1 MTDFQSD
8 VHGDS
13 HRVEGFGCGKEP
25 LDSWL
30 HGHARRAQSAG
41 TARTYVWTRPGSPDV
56 LAYFAIAPTQVVRA
70 DPPRATLAGGHPVV
84 PSYLLARPALAT
96 SLHGQGLGGEL
107 LLDPL
112 SRIAEAARISGGRLI
127 VVDAL
132 DDHAHAFYRRYDFI
146 PVEGSSRLYM
156 KVATADTVLAKLR
169 PGDH

>member
-1 MTDFQSD
+1 VIDFQSD
-8 VHGDS
+8 VLGDS
-13 HRVEGFGCGKEP
+13 HRVEDFGCGKEP

-30 HGHARRAQSAG
+30 HGQARRAQSAG

-70 DPPRATLAGGHPVV
+70 DLPRVALAGGHSVV
-84 PSYLLARPALAT
+84 PGYLLARLALAT

-107 LLDPL
+107 LLDAL
-112 SRIAEAARISGGRLI
+112 SRIVEAARVGGGRLI

-132 DDHAHAFYRRYDFI
+132 DDHARAFYRRYDFI

-156 KVATADTVLAKLR
+156 KVATADTILAKLR